1 MLTRTLRAL
10 ESDGL
15 VRRTVHPTVPPSVE
29 YALTTPGQALLGPL
43 SAVANWAVEHQTAAT
58 ALVR

>member
-10 ESDGL
+10 EDDGL

-29 YALTTPGQALLGPL
+29 YALTDAGRTLLGPL
-43 SAVANWAVEHQTAAT
+43 SEVANWAVDHA
-58 ALVR
+58 